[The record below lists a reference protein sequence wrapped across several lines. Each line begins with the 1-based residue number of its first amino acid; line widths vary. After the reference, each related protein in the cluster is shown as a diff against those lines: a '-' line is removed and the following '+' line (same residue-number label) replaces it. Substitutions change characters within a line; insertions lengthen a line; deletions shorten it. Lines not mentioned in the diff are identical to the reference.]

1 MGLVSE
7 RLADHLTK
15 QAALRGTHQQ
25 LQSPLPAQLLER
37 RRGRTG
43 DTQEGGAR
51 MAADPAGVWLTE
63 TGSSKVR
70 IAPCGGGFCG
80 TIISAPGKGLDA
92 KNPETPAYKDYQK
105 RKTRIEYAQLHSDP
119 VRPRRLP
126 HERADRAK
134 ARRADKVAAAR
145 AD

>member
-1 MGLVSE
+1 MGGQRWWDKKKRYLHEEKVRRDMIEQLAARKEHARLLKLREKRIRKKMGL
-7 RLADHLTK
+7 
-15 QAALRGTHQQ
+15 LRYMCC
-25 LQSPLPAQLLER
+25 PAQRAAFRKLFPVDDAEAER
-37 RRGRTG
+37 SLS
-43 DTQEGGAR
+43 EGE
-51 MAADPAGVWLTE
+51 LQ
-63 TGSSKVR
+63 
-70 IAPCGGGFCG
+70 
-80 TIISAPGKGLDA
+80 A